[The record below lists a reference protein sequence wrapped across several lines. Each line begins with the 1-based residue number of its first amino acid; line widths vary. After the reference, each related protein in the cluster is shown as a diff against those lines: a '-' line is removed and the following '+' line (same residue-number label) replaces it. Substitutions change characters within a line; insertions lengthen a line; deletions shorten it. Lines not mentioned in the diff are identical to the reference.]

1 MRAELM
7 GAQDQ
12 IAFKRLL
19 LISSPHCSC
28 SSLAPLLLL
37 SFLYTVSPTHSVSF
51 FSFLSSPQGLDKYS
65 FFPFLVSDEDS
76 LHLSLAPFIF
86 SRFAVFI
93 YHAAHL
99 SRFLPLSLSLS
110 LSLSPSV
117 SCHLFVFPFSFCHRK
132 LPVLSVSPSRAQHSL
147 HSHVSLVGLLPPF
160 VCYSSF
166 LLQPHP
172 SHYTSF
178 ASSGASTVLQGV
190 FGVMAKP
197 VLSPRAGFQTPP
209 STHRALPV
217 TCGHTNS
224 KILTRSSRGLMF

>member
-110 LSLSPSV
+110 LSPSV

-132 LPVLSVSPSRAQHSL
+132 LPVLSVSPSRAQHSR
-147 HSHVSLVGLLPPF
+147 HSHVSLVGLLPPL
-160 VCYSSF
+160 CATLPSF
-166 LLQPHP
+166 SNLIRPTIPLSRVAGRLRFSRVFLVSWRSLSCRRGRAFKRRQAH
-172 SHYTSF
+172 
-178 ASSGASTVLQGV
+178 TV
-190 FGVMAKP
+190 
-197 VLSPRAGFQTPP
+197 
-209 STHRALPV
+209 H
-217 TCGHTNS
+217 
-224 KILTRSSRGLMF
+224 SR